1 MEFLAE
7 LTINFNK
14 SYVKCLGGKKMRSS
28 LVAIICICL
37 SFMCIPP
44 SYGFQSVGEDFGTS
58 WLEKYGT
65 KPISTLEIA
74 NNLWNWGSAP
84 KGFVLRNGTL
94 YPPGTEPQWYYP
106 NSFTDYTPIII
117 NRTDSSKFQAQNYL
131 DVDPWLLAQL
141 SGRPVTIVKEPTGT
155 LF

>member
-1 MEFLAE
+1 MRIIFLAAVC
-7 LTINFNK
+7 IF
-14 SYVKCLGGKKMRSS
+14 SCLACA
-28 LVAIICICL
+28 L
-37 SFMCIPP
+37 P
-44 SYGFQSVGEDFGTS
+44 SCGFQSVGEDFGTS

-65 KPISTLEIA
+65 MPISTLEIA

-84 KGFVLRNGTL
+84 KGFKLHNGTL

-117 NRTDSSKFQAQNYL
+117 NRTDSSNLQSPYSS
-131 DVDPWLLAQL
+131 DMDPWLLAQL
-141 SGRPVTIVKEPTGT
+141 SGRPVALVNEPKST

>member
-1 MEFLAE
+1 MRIIFLA
-7 LTINFNK
+7 T
-14 SYVKCLGGKKMRSS
+14 
-28 LVAIICICL
+28 ICIFSCL
-37 SFMCIPP
+37 ACTLP
-44 SYGFQSVGEDFGTS
+44 SCGFQSVGEDFGTS

-65 KPISTLEIA
+65 MPISTLEIA

-84 KGFVLRNGTL
+84 KGFKLHNGTL

-106 NSFTDYTPIII
+106 NSFTDDTPIII
-117 NRTDSSKFQAQNYL
+117 NRTDSSNLQSPYSS

-141 SGRPVTIVKEPTGT
+141 SGRPVALVNEPKST

>member
-1 MEFLAE
+1 MSNMRTIFLA
-7 LTINFNK
+7 
-14 SYVKCLGGKKMRSS
+14 
-28 LVAIICICL
+28 AICIFSCL
-37 SFMCIPP
+37 AYTLP
-44 SYGFQSVGEDFGTS
+44 SCGFQSVGEDFGTS

-65 KPISTLEIA
+65 MPISTLEIA

-84 KGFVLRNGTL
+84 KGFKLHNGTL

-117 NRTDSSKFQAQNYL
+117 NRTDSSNLQSPYSS

-141 SGRPVTIVKEPTGT
+141 SGRPVALVNEPKST

>member
-1 MEFLAE
+1 
-7 LTINFNK
+7 
-14 SYVKCLGGKKMRSS
+14 MRAS
-28 LVAIICICL
+28 LVAIICICVSL
-37 SFMCIPP
+37 ICISL

-58 WLEKYGT
+58 WLDKYGT

-84 KGFVLRNGTL
+84 KGFALHNGTL

-106 NSFTDYTPIII
+106 NSYSDYAPIFI
-117 NRTDSSKFQAQNYL
+117 NRTDSSKSRSQDSLN
-131 DVDPWLLAQL
+131 VDPWLLAQL
-141 SGRPVTIVKEPTGT
+141 SGRPVAMVKEPRGT

>member
-1 MEFLAE
+1 
-7 LTINFNK
+7 
-14 SYVKCLGGKKMRSS
+14 MRAS
-28 LVAIICICL
+28 LVAIICICVSL
-37 SFMCIPP
+37 ICISL

-58 WLEKYGT
+58 WLETYGS

-84 KGFVLRNGTL
+84 KGFALHNGTL

-106 NSFTDYTPIII
+106 NSYSDYTPIII
-117 NRTDSSKFQAQNYL
+117 NRTDSSKSQSQDSSN
-131 DVDPWLLAQL
+131 VDPWLLAQL
-141 SGRPVTIVKEPTGT
+141 SGRPVAMVKEPRGT

>member
-1 MEFLAE
+1 MRIIFLA
-7 LTINFNK
+7 
-14 SYVKCLGGKKMRSS
+14 
-28 LVAIICICL
+28 AICIFSCL
-37 SFMCIPP
+37 ACTLP
-44 SYGFQSVGEDFGTS
+44 SCGFQSVGEDFGTS

-65 KPISTLEIA
+65 MPISTLEIA

-84 KGFVLRNGTL
+84 KGFKLHNGTL

-117 NRTDSSKFQAQNYL
+117 NRTDSSNLQSPYSS

-141 SGRPVTIVKEPTGT
+141 SGRPVALVNEPKRT